1 MSQYN
6 FGVGTIIGTRTDI
19 ANAQPAFFGV
29 AQDFE
34 VDFDRS
40 VKELIGQYQFPVAI
54 AAGQFKITGK
64 CKFARIQ
71 MSTINNLF
79 IGETM
84 TTGTQTLMPAQGEP
98 HTPSGTTQQVTNHA
112 TFVADLGVAYASSG
126 ILLQPVAS
134 GPTVGQYSVV
144 PSTGTYTFNA
154 SDEVPLLFYYSY
166 TVSTGFSVPITNEL
180 MGIQPNFSINMQQ
193 QFSQF
198 GATKT
203 IFLTLNACVSNKLT
217 FPFKNQDFTLQEM
230 DFQAFAD
237 ANNNIGNISTTE

>member
-19 ANAQPAFFGV
+19 ANTQPAFFGV

-34 VDFDRS
+34 IDFNRTI
-40 VKELIGQYQFPVAI
+40 KELIGQYQFPVAI

-71 MSTINNLF
+71 MSTVNNLF
-79 IGETM
+79 LGETL
-84 TTGTQTLMPAQGEP
+84 TAGTQTFMPAQGEA
-98 HTPSGTTQQVTNHA
+98 HTPVTTTQQVTNHA
-112 TFVADLGVAYASSG
+112 TFVADLGVAYAATG

-134 GPTVGQYSVV
+134 GPTTGQYSVAV
-144 PSTGTYTFNA
+144 STGTYTIA
-154 SDEVPLLFYYSY
+154 VADEVPLLFYYSY
-166 TVSTGFSVPITNEL
+166 TASTGSNVPIVNEL

-198 GATKT
+198 GVQKT
-203 IFLTLNACVSNKLT
+203 LYLTLNACVSSKLT

-237 ANNNIGNISTTE
+237 AGNNVGNISATE

>member
-34 VDFDRS
+34 VGFDRS
-40 VKELIGQYQFPVAI
+40 IKELLGQYQFPVAI

-79 IGETM
+79 IGETV
-84 TTGTQTLMPAQGEP
+84 TAGTQTIMPAQGEA
-98 HTPSGTTQQVTNHA
+98 HTPGGTTQQVTNHA
-112 TFVADLGVAYASSG
+112 TFVADLGVAYASTG
-126 ILLQPVAS
+126 VLLQPVAS
-134 GPTVGQYSVV
+134 GPTTGQYSVV
-144 PSTGTYTFNA
+144 PSTGTYTFA
-154 SDEVPLLFYYSY
+154 VADEVPLLFYYSY
-166 TVSTGFSVPITNEL
+166 TVSTGQSTAITNEL

-198 GATKT
+198 GVTKT
-203 IFLTLNACVSNKLT
+203 LFLTLNACVSSKLSL
-217 FPFKNQDFTLQEM
+217 PFKNQDFTVMEM

-237 ANNNIGNISTTE
+237 ASNNVGTISTTE